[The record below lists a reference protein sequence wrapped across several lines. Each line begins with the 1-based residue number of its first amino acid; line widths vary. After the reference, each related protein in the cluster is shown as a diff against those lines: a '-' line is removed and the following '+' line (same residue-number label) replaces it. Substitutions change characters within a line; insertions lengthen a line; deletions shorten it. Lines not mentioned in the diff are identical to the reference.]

1 MALCYN
7 PIKKRMSFLNKD
19 RDAELKIVED
29 GKRRPVKISW
39 FKKLL
44 RKKN

>member
-1 MALCYN
+1 MPLCYN
-7 PIKKRMSFLNKD
+7 PVKERKFVLNKS
-19 RDAELKIVED
+19 RNAELKAVED
-29 GKRRPVKISW
+29 RKRRPVKISW